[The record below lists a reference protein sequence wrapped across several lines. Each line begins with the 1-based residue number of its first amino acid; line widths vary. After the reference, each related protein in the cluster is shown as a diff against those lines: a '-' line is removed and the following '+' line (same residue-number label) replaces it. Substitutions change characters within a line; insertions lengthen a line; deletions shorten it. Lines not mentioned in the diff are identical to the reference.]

1 MPKLDD
7 IIARLALAKAR
18 EFMKRGHI
26 AEQAVEYACTGAWLR
41 YRERVLKALLAEN
54 LSNDRS

>member
-7 IIARLALAKAR
+7 IVIRLALTKAR
-18 EFMKRGHI
+18 EYTKQGHI

-41 YRERVLKALLAEN
+41 YRERVLKALLAEE
-54 LSNDRS
+54 LSNDQS